1 MNVCKSKINV
11 YRSKADWEKV
21 IAVTNRRLCSNDF
34 LEQIKK
40 IGDLGVKAVILREK
54 DLTPK
59 EYECMAEKVLCI
71 CEVTDTTCIL
81 HNFPQAAR
89 NLGCK
94 NLHLPMPVL
103 DQVNWGLHENL
114 TVNAGTEM
122 LTDGMDGK
130 PVENGKTCEWR
141 ILGTSVHSLSQAMQA
156 EALGATY
163 MTAGHVFETDCKK
176 GLAPRG
182 IDFLQNICQT
192 VQVPVYGIGGIH
204 PDNMEQVLAAG
215 AAGVCMMSEL
225 MRM

>member
-1 MNVCKSKINV
+1 MSR
-11 YRSKADWEKV
+11 YRSEINWEKV

-59 EYECMAEKVLCI
+59 DYERMAEKVLRI

-81 HNFPQAAR
+81 HSFPQAAR
-89 NLGCK
+89 NLGCE

-103 DQVNWGLHENL
+103 DQPDWESH
-114 TVNAGTEM
+114 
-122 LTDGMDGK
+122 
-130 PVENGKTCEWR
+130 EWR
-141 ILGTSVHSLSQAMQA
+141 MLGTSVHSLSQAIQA
-156 EALGATY
+156 EALGVTY
-163 MTAGHVFETDCKK
+163 MSAGHVFATDCKR

-225 MRM
+225 MRL